1 MLGRATDL
9 TRAGKL
15 LDATAAIQRALG
27 DTQPSRTRKPVRGED
42 SRQPLDGDFRVVA
55 PTQARASQSRRKSAP
70 AGDASGGFS
79 AGTYAA
85 QSGTR
90 HYKLFVPAGLGDKR
104 LPLLVMLHGCKQDPD
119 DFAAGTRMNLL
130 AQELGVIVLY
140 PAQAPRSNAYKCWNW
155 FQPGDQRRGAGEPAL
170 LAAMTRHIME
180 TQAVDA
186 DRVYIAGLSAGG
198 AMAAIMGREYADL
211 YAAVGVH
218 SGLAPGA
225 AHDVSSAF
233 SVMNNGA
240 PGKTPRGAASIAGSR
255 TAPIIVFH
263 GDRDSTVHAD
273 NGAHVVGARA
283 AASARHDKGDAAGRT
298 YTRSRFKPADGHAPA
313 EHWVI
318 HGAGH
323 AWSGGSSDGS
333 YTDAQGPDAS
343 REMLRFFLEHPHR
356 SRA

>member
-1 MLGRATDL
+1 M
-9 TRAGKL
+9 
-15 LDATAAIQRALG
+15 LDATAAIQKALG
-27 DTQPSRTRKPVRGED
+27 GVQLATHPRSADARP
-42 SRQPLDGDFRVVA
+42 PLDGDFRVVDGKSGGAAGSRA
-55 PTQARASQSRRKSAP
+55 PPAP
-70 AGDASGGFS
+70 ASSAGAGFS
-79 AGTYAA
+79 AGTYVA

-90 HYKLFVPAGLGDKR
+90 QYKLFVPDGFGNKR
-104 LPLLVMLHGCKQDPD
+104 LPLIVMLHGCKQDPD

-130 AQELGVIVLY
+130 AQERGVIVLY

-155 FQPGDQRRGAGEPAL
+155 FQPADQRRGAGEPAL

-180 TQAVDA
+180 TQRVDP

-225 AHDVSSAF
+225 AHDVASAF

-240 PGKTPRGAASIAGSR
+240 PGKTARGAAAIAGSR
-255 TAPIIVFH
+255 EAPIIVFH

-273 NGAHVVGARA
+273 NGGHVVGPRV
-283 AASARHDKGDAAGRT
+283 AASARHDKGDAAGRA
-298 YTRSRFKPADGHAPA
+298 YTRSRFKPANGHATA

-323 AWSGGSSDGS
+323 AWSGGSNDGS

-343 REMLRFFLEHPHR
+343 REMLRFFLEHPL
-356 SRA
+356 SARADD